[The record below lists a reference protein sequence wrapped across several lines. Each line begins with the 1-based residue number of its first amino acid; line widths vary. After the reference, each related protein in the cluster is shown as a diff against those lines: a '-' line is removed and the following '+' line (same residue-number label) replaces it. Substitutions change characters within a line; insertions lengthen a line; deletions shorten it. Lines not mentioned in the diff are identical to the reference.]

1 MNYPRERILK
11 NWLGLR
17 RGGKGVVE
25 IVFLKRE
32 RGEYNVICVVFF
44 LLMRIMGLDW
54 FRCRS
59 YLANKQACKSARMQ
73 ECMIDIIM
81 TRYRTTSFFK
91 EKTSSEH
98 SFAGC
103 WLRWMV
109 FEHIDEKMDEKG
121 P

>member
-17 RGGKGVVE
+17 RGGKEVVE
-25 IVFLKRE
+25 NFYWGERE
-32 RGEYNVICVVFF
+32 RGEYNVICVFVF

-54 FRCRS
+54 FRCGS

-73 ECMIDIIM
+73 ECSIDFIM
-81 TRYRTTSFFK
+81 TRYRTTSSFK
-91 EKTSSEH
+91 HLASILLR
-98 SFAGC
+98 GC

-109 FEHIDEKMDEKG
+109 FEHTYR
-121 P
+121 